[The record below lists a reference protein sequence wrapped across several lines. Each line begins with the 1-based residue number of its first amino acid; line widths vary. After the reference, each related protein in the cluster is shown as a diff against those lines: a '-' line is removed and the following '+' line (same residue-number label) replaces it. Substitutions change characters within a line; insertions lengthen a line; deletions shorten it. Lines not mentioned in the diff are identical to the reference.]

1 MYGISVSVMV
11 FLHTHM
17 HGYTSK
23 DHLNLMVVTFWQHCQ
38 NNSIAKR

>member
-17 HGYTSK
+17 HGYTLK
-23 DHLNLMVVTFWQHCQ
+23 DLLNLMVVTLLQHCQ
-38 NNSIAKR
+38 NNSIAKQ